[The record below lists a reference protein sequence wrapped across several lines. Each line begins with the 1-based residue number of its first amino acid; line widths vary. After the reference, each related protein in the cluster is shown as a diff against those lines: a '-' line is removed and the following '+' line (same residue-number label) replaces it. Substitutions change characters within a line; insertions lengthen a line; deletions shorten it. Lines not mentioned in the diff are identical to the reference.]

1 MSYDVEIA
9 ALTDITAGQTLAEA
23 GHAARHNESNDAA
36 RALAD
41 RLDMLGTAA
50 GLVIVELS
58 GGGWSADAP
67 AGRVDGQFPIT
78 FVPADPAAPSDP
90 GDATVGIATPA
101 NIRSW
106 DLLGPVTVD
115 SL

>member
-1 MSYDVEIA
+1 MSYSAEIA
-9 ALTDITAGQTLAEA
+9 ALTDITSGQTLAEA
-23 GHAARHNESNDAA
+23 GHAARHNELNDAA
-36 RALAD
+36 RALAG

-50 GLVIVELS
+50 ALTIVELS

-67 AGRVDGQFPIT
+67 AGRTDGQFPIT
-78 FVPADPAAPSDP
+78 FVPLDPADPSDP
-90 GDATVGIATPA
+90 GDATVGIDTPA

-106 DLLGPVTVD
+106 DLLGPVQVD